1 MSATNLEL
9 IQYAL
14 LKCNVIDE
22 NSSPSPEQGVTALNV
37 LNDTLASAAA
47 DGIHLGW
54 YPQTNLA
61 AVSPLQNQDVG
72 PIKLVLAAALAAHY
86 GIQLGD
92 VLMAQIG
99 AAVTRLEKRAL
110 KYSEA
115 DMSEIP
121 RPEGPWWYGGGMG
134 WGS

>member
-9 IQYAL
+9 VTYAL

-37 LNDTLASAAA
+37 LNDTMANAAA
-47 DGIHLGW
+47 DGVRVGW

-72 PIKLVLAAALAAHY
+72 PVKYVLTAALAAHY
-86 GIQLGD
+86 GIELSQELA
-92 VLMAQIG
+92 AQIG
-99 AAVTRLEKRAL
+99 AAVVRLEKRAL
-110 KYSEA
+110 RYAEA
-115 DMSEIP
+115 NLSDLP
-121 RPEGPWWYGGGMG
+121 RPQGPWNQGWY
-134 WGS
+134 